1 MWILIVSLAVVCRTR
16 RGRDT
21 EEQDQDEGEADVADK
36 EKDREDGGGY
46 KGGESELDGVEPRS
60 KSEAP
65 DVVQTVKLWYV

>member
-1 MWILIVSLAVVCRTR
+1 MSLAVVCRTR

-21 EEQDQDEGEADVADK
+21 EEVEKEQEKLEVE
-36 EKDREDGGGY
+36 EKDKGREDGGY
-46 KGGESELDGVEPRS
+46 KGGDSELDGVEPRS